1 MNFEIIGPSILKFAY
16 VIETSEA
23 FQLLGGL

>member
-1 MNFEIIGPSILKFAY
+1 MNFKIIGPGILKFAY

-23 FQLLGGL
+23 FQLLGGS